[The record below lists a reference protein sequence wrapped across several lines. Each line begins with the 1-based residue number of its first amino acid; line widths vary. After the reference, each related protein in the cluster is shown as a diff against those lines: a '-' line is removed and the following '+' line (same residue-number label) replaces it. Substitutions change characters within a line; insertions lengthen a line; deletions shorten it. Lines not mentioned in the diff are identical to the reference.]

1 MNFMKN
7 DTKISSEKNLFSD
20 TDEFIFNNFTQFL
33 EGNDDL
39 FVGEKNF
46 PDLKNEFLFSSSF
59 KNQSFINSSQYSY
72 DNLEEMII
80 KQRLQDVGFISIE
93 NLEKNFIDLETV
105 LGSKIFEELVTSN
118 RLVSL
123 HNLWFLSQL
132 TTFQIKIYMKILFFI
147 LHNRRKVLFNRQ
159 SNVYRVMRKIWYE
172 LLLLIANCVSAT
184 SIRLTGLRK

>member
-1 MNFMKN
+1 MNN
-7 DTKISSEKNLFSD
+7 DTKISSEKKPFTD

-33 EGNDDL
+33 EDNDAL
-39 FVGEKNF
+39 FFGETNF

-80 KQRLQDVGFISIE
+80 KQRLKDVGFISNE
-93 NLEKNFIDLETV
+93 NLKKNFIDLETV
-105 LGSKIFEELVTSN
+105 LGSEIFEEMLTSN

-132 TTFQIKIYMKILFFI
+132 TTFQIKFYMKILFFI
-147 LHNRRKVLFNRQ
+147 LHNRRKVLFDRQ
-159 SNVYRVMRKIWYE
+159 SNVYRIMRKI
-172 LLLLIANCVSAT
+172 
-184 SIRLTGLRK
+184 